1 MRSSPFPTE
10 ATRARTAA
18 PTGASTGGVA
28 ADLITLDDI
37 SIWYGEEQAGPV
49 LSNVSLSAKGGEFIC
64 LVGPSGCGK
73 STLLKA
79 IAGFT
84 PIGRGSI
91 RVLGV
96 EVTGPGSDRGMV
108 FQEFALFP
116 WLTVEENVLF
126 GDKASKGSAQERRER
141 ATHYLDLVGLTAY
154 RGYRPAQLSGGMRQ
168 RVALA
173 RAWANQPTVLLMD
186 EPFGAL
192 DARTRQELQETLL
205 RIFTEERT
213 LCFFVT
219 HDTSEAV
226 YLADRVIVMHARGAS
241 RHEVDVSLPRPRD
254 RHADAVRLHVKDVD
268 RLAWDAK

>member
-1 MRSSPFPTE
+1 VRIRVDNVSKSYGD
-10 ATRARTAA
+10 ARARRVEAL
-18 PTGASTGGVA
+18 TGVTFTVEAEELVA
-28 ADLITLDDI
+28 
-37 SIWYGEEQAGPV
+37 V
-49 LSNVSLSAKGGEFIC
+49 
-64 LVGPSGCGK
+64 VGPSGCGK
-73 STLLKA
+73 STLLNLL
-79 IAGFT
+79 AGLLRPDAGTIDFEG
-84 PIGRGSI
+84 PLRAGR
-91 RVLGV
+91 
-96 EVTGPGSDRGMV
+96 TATAMV